1 MDQDRQFASQ
11 EGLEALKHFCSEI
24 YNTVETNTT
33 ASVSGLLGLLLMRI
47 STLALSD

>member
-1 MDQDRQFASQ
+1 MDQGGQFTSR

-24 YNTVETNTT
+24 YNTVETNTA